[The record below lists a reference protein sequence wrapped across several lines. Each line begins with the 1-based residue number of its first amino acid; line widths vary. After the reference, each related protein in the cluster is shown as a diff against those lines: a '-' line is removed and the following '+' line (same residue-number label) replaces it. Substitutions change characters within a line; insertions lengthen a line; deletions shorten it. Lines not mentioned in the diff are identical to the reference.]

1 MAEPLD
7 DVLTL
12 AERVY
17 VRMQAEQ
24 LIRQCLDRGDPRPFN
39 ALLENLVLAGVSSLG
54 VMREIQEELQ
64 SAKTHLGHE
73 GLTVRQDL
81 VQALS
86 EFGVQLPQLLS
97 AEAPDAFRRI
107 CSQGLR
113 EDARRAAV
121 ARLEADDE
129 RLLQEI
135 CTEAGTR
142 VSGIARRLS
151 LLNRMEKVVLD
162 WQEGLLFEAFQERES
177 PAVPKRSA
185 TFH

>member
-1 MAEPLD
+1 MNEPLD
-7 DVLTL
+7 EVLTL

-24 LIRQCLDRGDPRPFN
+24 LIRHCLDRGDPAPFN
-39 ALLENLVLAGVSSLG
+39 SLLENLVLAGVSSLG

-64 SAKTHLGHE
+64 STRTHLGRE
-73 GLTVRQDL
+73 GMSVRQDL

-107 CSQGLR
+107 CSQGLCQ
-113 EDARRAAV
+113 DARRAAPK
-121 ARLEADDE
+121 RLEAEDE

-135 CTEAGTR
+135 CSEAGSR

-151 LLNRMEKVVLD
+151 LLSRMEKVVVD
-162 WQEGLLFEAFQERES
+162 WQEGLVFEAFQDRES
-177 PAVPKRSA
+177 PFSPRRP
-185 TFH
+185 TTLH

>member
-1 MAEPLD
+1 MSEPLD
-7 DVLTL
+7 EDLTL

-24 LIRQCLDRGDPRPFN
+24 LIRQCLDRGDPAPFN

-54 VMREIQEELQ
+54 VLREIQEELQ
-64 SAKTHLGHE
+64 SAKTHLGRE
-73 GLTVRQDL
+73 GMSVRQDL

-97 AEAPDAFRRI
+97 AEAPDVFRRI

-113 EDARRAAV
+113 EDARRAAPP
-121 ARLEADDE
+121 RLEADDE

-151 LLNRMEKVVLD
+151 LLKRMEKVVTD
-162 WQEGLLFEAFQERES
+162 WQEGLLFEAFQERET
-177 PAVPKRSA
+177 PAAPKRPA
-185 TFH
+185 TLH

>member
-1 MAEPLD
+1 MSEPLD
-7 DVLTL
+7 EVLTL

-24 LIRQCLDRGDPRPFN
+24 LIRQCLDRGDPTPFN
-39 ALLENLVLAGVSSLG
+39 SLLENLVLAGVSSLG
-54 VMREIQEELQ
+54 VLREIQDELL
-64 SAKTHLGHE
+64 SAKTHLGRE
-73 GLTVRQDL
+73 GMSVRQDL

-86 EFGVQLPQLLS
+86 EFGVKLPQLLS
-97 AEAPDAFRRI
+97 AEAPDAFRAI

-113 EDARRAAV
+113 QDARRAASQ
-121 ARLEADDE
+121 RLEAEDE

-151 LLNRMEKVVLD
+151 LLKRMERIVTD
-162 WQEGLLFEAFQERES
+162 WEEGLLFEAFQERES
-177 PAVPKRSA
+177 PVVRKRPA
-185 TFH
+185 ALH